1 MEYCRGM
8 YVDFEQFTRFWGVD
22 QTNDCDREAAIDFK
36 NTQSYQRSM
45 DPDCL
50 LVNPQKKNQ
59 LMKKKWILILYLSR
73 TAEKKLWLATYYLSS
88 PRRNFPNNISAP
100 LSFAE
105 TTSLLYHWSLSTKRK
120 SKHLKGRWRGGIY
133 PSVEPLF

>member
-1 MEYCRGM
+1 M

-36 NTQSYQRSM
+36 NTQSYQL
-45 DPDCL
+45 PWL
-50 LVNPQKKNQ
+50 FIGKPTEKNQ

-88 PRRNFPNNISAP
+88 PRRNFPNNISAA
-100 LSFAE
+100 LSFAG
-105 TTSLLYHWSLSTKRK
+105 TTSLLYHSTNAALRKRE
-120 SKHLKGRWRGGIY
+120 IF
-133 PSVEPLF
+133 P